1 MMNAAELDGD
11 AEFVVGKIESANHFG
26 GLFGIERVGR
36 GGEGK
41 RDAEGHTL
49 PEIAAVGGE
58 QDAVAGN
65 VDRSGDLGEGVGFW
79 IRGAN
84 TDLR

>member
-11 AEFVVGKIESANHFG
+11 AKFVVGKIESANHFG
-26 GLFGIERVGR
+26 RLFGIERVRR
-36 GGEGK
+36 GGKGK
-41 RDAEGHTL
+41 RDAQGHAL
-49 PEIAAVGGE
+49 PKITAVGGE

-65 VDRSGDLGEGVGFW
+65 VDGSGDLGERVDFW

>member
-1 MMNAAELDGD
+1 MNAAELDGD
-11 AEFVVGKIESANHFG
+11 AEFVVGKIKSANDFG
-26 GLFGIERVGR
+26 RLFGIERVGGR
-36 GGEGK
+36 GEGK
-41 RDAEGHTL
+41 RDAEGHAL
-49 PEIAAVGGE
+49 PEIASVGSE

-65 VDRSGDLGEGVGFW
+65 VDGSGDLSEGVDFC